1 MSNFLSV
8 KDFIA
13 QQKDTMIELERLLC
27 SIPALAPESGGDG
40 ELK

>member
-13 QQKDTMIELERLLC
+13 QQKDKMIEHWNDLWAKVKGR
-27 SIPALAPESGGDG
+27 
-40 ELK
+40 